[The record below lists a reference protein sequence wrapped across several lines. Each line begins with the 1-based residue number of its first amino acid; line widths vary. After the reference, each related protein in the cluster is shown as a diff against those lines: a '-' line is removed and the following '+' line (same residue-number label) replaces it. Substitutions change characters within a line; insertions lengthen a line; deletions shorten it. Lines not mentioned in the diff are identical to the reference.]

1 MRRREFI
8 AGLAGAA
15 AWPRA
20 ARAQQADRIRHV
32 GALMNGDPRDAVGQ
46 GDLTAFRQGL
56 KELGWIEGRNI
67 DIELRWPGGDVALRW
82 PGGDVERAQSFAK
95 ELVGL
100 RPDVLLARTTPAV
113 DALKKQTSTIPIV
126 LVNVVEPVEQG
137 FVQSLARPGGNITGF
152 TNFEESVGGKML
164 QLLKEVDPR
173 IKRVAVI
180 YNPQTAP
187 FGGLYFRSMKSA
199 ASVLAVETVTL
210 LVQSA
215 ADIEAAMTAFARQPS
230 GGVVAIPDSFTVH
243 HRDLLVALAARN
255 RLPTIYAYIQ
265 ASIGGLMTYTVD
277 TRDLM
282 HRAAGYIDRI
292 LKGEKPAELA
302 VQQPARFNLVINLK
316 TAKALGLTVPQT
328 LLVAADEVIE

>member
-8 AGLAGAA
+8 AGLTGAA
-15 AWPRA
+15 AWPMV
-20 ARAQQADRIRHV
+20 ARAQQADRIGHV
-32 GALMNGDPRDAVGQ
+32 GALMNGDPGDAVGQ

-67 DIELRWPGGDVALRW
+67 DIELRWPGGDV
-82 PGGDVERAQSFAK
+82 ERAQTFAK

-100 RPDVLLARTTPAV
+100 RPDVLLVRTTPAA
-113 DALKKQTSTIPIV
+113 DALKKETSTIPIV

-187 FGGLYFRSMKSA
+187 FGGLYFRSMESA
-199 ASVLAVETVTL
+199 ASVLGVETVTL

-215 ADIEAAMTAFARQPS
+215 ADIEAAITAFARQPG

-243 HRDLLVALAARN
+243 HRDLLIALAARN
-255 RLPTIYAYIQ
+255 RLPAIYAYVQ
-265 ASIGGLMTYTVD
+265 ASMGGLMTYTVD

-282 HRAAGYIDRI
+282 HRAAGYINRI

>member
-8 AGLAGAA
+8 AVLGGAA
-15 AWPRA
+15 AWPLVP
-20 ARAQQADRIRHV
+20 RAQQADRVRHV
-32 GALMNGDPRDAVGQ
+32 GALMNGDSGDAVGQ

-56 KELGWIEGRNI
+56 TELGWIEGRNI
-67 DIELRWPGGDVALRW
+67 DIELRWPGGDV
-82 PGGDVERAQSFAK
+82 ERAQTFAK

-100 RPDVLLARTTPAV
+100 RPDVLLVRTTPAA
-113 DALKKQTSTIPIV
+113 DALKKETSTIPIV

-187 FGGLYFRSMKSA
+187 FGGLYFRSVESA
-199 ASVLAVETVTL
+199 ASVLAVEPVTL

-215 ADIEAAMTAFARQPS
+215 ADIEAAITAFARQPG

-243 HRDLLVALAARN
+243 HRDLLIALAAHN
-255 RLPTIYAYIQ
+255 RLPAIYAYVQ
-265 ASIGGLMTYTVD
+265 ASMGGLMTYTVD

>member
-8 AGLAGAA
+8 AGLGGAA
-15 AWPRA
+15 AWPLV
-20 ARAQQADRIRHV
+20 ARAQQADRVRHV
-32 GALMNGDPRDAVGQ
+32 GALMNGDPGDAVGQ
-46 GDLTAFRQGL
+46 GDLMAFRQGL
-56 KELGWIEGRNI
+56 MELGWIEGRNI
-67 DIELRWPGGDVALRW
+67 DIELRWPGGDV
-82 PGGDVERAQSFAK
+82 ERAQTFAK

-100 RPDVLLARTTPAV
+100 RPDVLLVRTTPAA
-113 DALKKQTSTIPIV
+113 DALKKETSTIPIV

-187 FGGLYFRSMKSA
+187 FGGLYFRSVESA
-199 ASVLAVETVTL
+199 ASVLAVEPVTM

-215 ADIEAAMTAFARQPS
+215 ADIEAAITAFARQPG

-243 HRDLLVALAARN
+243 HRDLLIALAAHN
-255 RLPTIYAYIQ
+255 RLPTIYAYNQ

-292 LKGEKPAELA
+292 LKGEKTAELA

>member
-15 AWPRA
+15 AWPMV

-32 GALMNGDPRDAVGQ
+32 GALMNGDPADAVGQ
-46 GDLTAFRQGL
+46 GDLMAFRQGL
-56 KELGWIEGRNI
+56 MELGSIEGRNI
-67 DIELRWPGGDVALRW
+67 DIELRWPGGDV
-82 PGGDVERAQSFAK
+82 ERAQTFAK
-95 ELVGL
+95 ELVGR
-100 RPDVLLARTTPAV
+100 RPDVLLVRTTPAA
-113 DALKKQTSTIPIV
+113 DALKKETSTIPIV

-137 FVQSLARPGGNITGF
+137 FVRSLARPGGNITGF
-152 TNFEESVGGKML
+152 TNFQESVGGNML

-187 FGGLYFRSMKSA
+187 FGGLYFRSVESA
-199 ASVLAVETVTL
+199 ASVLAVEPVTM

-215 ADIEAAMTAFARQPS
+215 ADIEAAITAFARQPG

-243 HRDLLVALAARN
+243 HRDLLIALAARY
-255 RLPTIYAYIQ
+255 RLPSIYAYIQ
-265 ASIGGLMTYTVD
+265 ASMGGLMTYTVD

>member
-67 DIELRWPGGDVALRW
+67 DIELRWPGGN
-82 PGGDVERAQSFAK
+82 VERAQAFAK

-113 DALKKQTSTIPIV
+113 DALKKETSTIPIV

-152 TNFEESVGGKML
+152 TNFEEAVGGKML

-187 FGGLYFRSMKSA
+187 FGGLYFRSMESA

-215 ADIEAAMTAFARQPS
+215 ADIEAAITAFARQPG

-243 HRDLLVALAARN
+243 NRDLLIALAARN
-255 RLPTIYAYIQ
+255 RLPAIYAYIQ

>member
-8 AGLAGAA
+8 TVLGGAA
-15 AWPRA
+15 AWPLV
-20 ARAQQADRIRHV
+20 ARAQQADRVRHV
-32 GALMNGDPRDAVGQ
+32 GALMNGDSGDAVGQ

-56 KELGWIEGRNI
+56 TELGWIEGRNI
-67 DIELRWPGGDVALRW
+67 DIELRWPGGDV
-82 PGGDVERAQSFAK
+82 ERAQTFAK

-100 RPDVLLARTTPAV
+100 RPDVLLVRTTPAA
-113 DALKKQTSTIPIV
+113 DALKKETSTIPIV

-137 FVQSLARPGGNITGF
+137 FVYSLARPGGNITGF

-164 QLLKEVDPR
+164 QLLKEVDSR

-187 FGGLYFRSMKSA
+187 FGGLYFRSVESA
-199 ASVLAVETVTL
+199 ASVLAVEPVTM

-215 ADIEAAMTAFARQPS
+215 ADIEAAMTAFARQPG
-230 GGVVAIPDSFTVH
+230 GGVVAIPDSFTVQ
-243 HRDLLVALAARN
+243 HRDLLVALAARY
-255 RLPTIYAYIQ
+255 RLPSIYAYIQ
-265 ASIGGLMTYTVD
+265 ASMGGLMTYTVD

>member
-1 MRRREFI
+1 MTNARRWEFI
-8 AGLAGAA
+8 ERGPVSQRRPNVLPAMRAFAG
-15 AWPRA
+15 
-20 ARAQQADRIRHV
+20 V
-32 GALMNGDPRDAVGQ
+32 MM
-46 GDLTAFRQGL
+46 AFRQGL
-56 KELGWIEGRNI
+56 TERGWIEGRNI
-67 DIELRWPGGDVALRW
+67 DIELRWPGGNI
-82 PGGDVERAQSFAK
+82 ERAQTFAK

-113 DALKKQTSTIPIV
+113 DALKKETSTIPIV

-187 FGGLYFRSMKSA
+187 FGGLYFRSMESA
-199 ASVLAVETVTL
+199 ASVLGVETVTL

-215 ADIEAAMTAFARQPS
+215 ADIEAAITAFARQPG

-243 HRDLLVALAARN
+243 HRDLLIALAARY

-282 HRAAGYIDRI
+282 HRANTP
-292 LKGEKPAELA
+292 LKSA
-302 VQQPARFNLVINLK
+302 QPWS
-316 TAKALGLTVPQT
+316 
-328 LLVAADEVIE
+328 